1 MKHNLSRTADGVS
14 FSGFSL
20 LVVVRPSYGRIWPL
34 KMAANMAANNTH
46 THAHK
51 KSNRHCRRRHIRHT
65 NERGTPIQVPLGAA
79 FKSEQ
84 LHE

>member
-46 THAHK
+46 T
-51 KSNRHCRRRHIRHT
+51 RRAT
-65 NERGTPIQVPLGAA
+65 DTAEGDT
-79 FKSEQ
+79 
-84 LHE
+84 